1 MDEPAAFP
9 KTRLFVR
16 AHIVPF
22 PRPRIFPLFVSLSH
36 SVLFDLNTT
45 SCPFVLPMK
54 SFAPIAFPERVQFV
68 PALAAAQRALPEASD
83 VRTYPFDAPERIL
96 SHWKVPVQATSSF
109 EVGAVVPIPRDPLE
123 RRVIFPAFV
132 VPIWTD
138 PSTLFVIPEPNI
150 IAQNADQ
157 VLFLQTIVISD
168 SLTLESSVDLLFV
181 PKIIYLS

>member
-54 SFAPIAFPERVQFV
+54 SLAPTVFPERDQSL
-68 PALAAAQRALPEASD
+68 LAEMRELVEVHVARPFASL
-83 VRTYPFDAPERIL
+83 VRT
-96 SHWKVPVQATSSF
+96 
-109 EVGAVVPIPRDPLE
+109 
-123 RRVIFPAFV
+123 FPA
-132 VPIWTD
+132 PGD
-138 PSTLFVIPEPNI
+138 PPPMVI
-150 IAQNADQ
+150 
-157 VLFLQTIVISD
+157 
-168 SLTLESSVDLLFV
+168 
-181 PKIIYLS
+181 